1 MKVNGSRPV
10 KALHSGLIP
19 LRGCGLVE
27 AGWPPAHTLSSLI
40 DSGPLPSTPQGAPPQ
55 KRLFRFQAVAA
66 AAATAVTLSR
76 PLPRFPQGCSLGL
89 RRWSGLAVSR
99 AAFRPAA
106 LSMLTT
112 HRTFQSVWLLGLT
125 GEARH
130 GSGRACKAR
139 LQMRRWHFFP

>member
-10 KALHSGLIP
+10 KALRSHLIP

-27 AGWPPAHTLSSLI
+27 AEWPPAHALSSLI
-40 DSGPLPSTPQGAPPQ
+40 DSGPLPSTPQGSPPQ
-55 KRLFRFQAVAA
+55 KLLFRFQAVAA

-89 RRWSGLAVSR
+89 RRCSGLAMSL

-106 LSMLTT
+106 LSMFTT
-112 HRTFQSVWLLGLT
+112 NRTFQSVWRLGLT

-130 GSGRACKAR
+130 GSGRPCKTR
-139 LQMRRWHFFP
+139 VQMRR